1 MKNAISENALKVLN
15 YVNEHDGVN
24 MTSADI
30 AAALGFEKKASVDG
44 IITGGLVRNRG
55 FVVRVPAEIELDD
68 GSHKQVK
75 FIQITDAGRAY
86 DHEAAKAADA
96 AAAAE

>member
-1 MKNAISENALKVLN
+1 MKNAISENSLKVLN
-15 YVNEHDGVN
+15 YLKENDGVN

-30 AAALGFEKKASVDG
+30 GEALGIEKKSVDG
-44 IITGGLVRNRG
+44 IVTGGLVRNRG
-55 FVVRVPAEIELDD
+55 LAERVPAEIQLED

-86 DHEAAKAADA
+86 DHEAALAADA
-96 AAAAE
+96 ANAE